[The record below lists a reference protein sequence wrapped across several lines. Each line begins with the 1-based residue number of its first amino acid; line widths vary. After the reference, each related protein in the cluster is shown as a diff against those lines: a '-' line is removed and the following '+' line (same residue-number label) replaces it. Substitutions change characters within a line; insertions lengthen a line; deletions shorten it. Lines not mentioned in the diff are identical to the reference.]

1 MNYPMQNY
9 DQEWG
14 IDLDCLNY
22 DRLLPIGFNLDF
34 LKIKKSRLKGMDTI
48 DQWLDIVGRGRAN
61 IAPEQI
67 PWEAIGTL
75 LSQAIYGGKMDNPFD
90 QRLLDTFLAK
100 LFKPATFEDSFI
112 LAKPEGNSP
121 IQVPDGTKVSSYKD
135 WIQQLPQLQKPS
147 FMGLPDNAETV
158 LLTAKGR
165 DLIRKVLL
173 GMTKEQESAKV
184 RRKSRKIF
192 SSFLEIIQYS
202 STGKLFSFLSLLIS
216 WQS

>member
-1 MNYPMQNY
+1 
-9 DQEWG
+9 
-14 IDLDCLNY
+14 
-22 DRLLPIGFNLDF
+22 
-34 LKIKKSRLKGMDTI
+34 MDTI

-90 QRLLDTFLAK
+90 QRLLDTVLAK

-184 RRKSRKIF
+184 RRKSRKIV

-202 STGKLFSFLSLLIS
+202 STGKSFFLSH
-216 WQS
+216 